1 MPNVVCIG
9 AQWGDEGKGK
19 IIDRLASEAELV
31 VRFQGGP
38 NAGHTLVVDGETTIL
53 HLIPSGILREQT
65 LNLIGPGVVV
75 DPEVLL
81 QELEMLAERGHD
93 ITPERLRVSDRAQVI
108 LPTHCAVDQ
117 AREESRGR
125 LTIGTTGRGV
135 GPAYEDRAARV
146 GIRVGDLL
154 EPGALR
160 ERLSAV
166 IGERNF
172 VLEKLYGWPPTDP
185 AEVAKSAAEWGE
197 WLKPFVDDV
206 SVTIDRALKQGRSV
220 LLEGAQG
227 TLLDVD
233 HGTYP
238 YVTSSNTVAG
248 GACAGAGIGPTAIDS
263 VVGVTKSYTT
273 RVGGGPFPTEDEG
286 PAGRHMGE
294 VGDEFGATTGRKRR
308 CGWIDLVVLRHAV
321 RVNGI
326 TSLAVIKLDV
336 LTGLDELKLCTRYK
350 VGDDEI
356 TEFPASLAVLE
367 SCEPVYDVMPG
378 WREPIGGAR
387 SLDELPAAA
396 RAYVL
401 RIEHELGVPADL
413 IGVGPERN
421 STIERA
427 NPFAAVG
434 RR

>member
-1 MPNVVCIG
+1 
-9 AQWGDEGKGK
+9 
-19 IIDRLASEAELV
+19 
-31 VRFQGGP
+31 
-38 NAGHTLVVDGETTIL
+38 
-53 HLIPSGILREQT
+53 
-65 LNLIGPGVVV
+65 
-75 DPEVLL
+75 
-81 QELEMLAERGHD
+81 
-93 ITPERLRVSDRAQVI
+93 VI
-108 LPTHCAVDQ
+108 LPVHRAIDQ

-125 LTIGTTGRGV
+125 PTLGTTGRGV
-135 GPAYEDRAARV
+135 GPTYEDRAARV

-160 ERLSAV
+160 ERLDVV

-172 VLEKLYGWPPTDP
+172 LLEKLYSWPPTDP

-197 WLKPFVDDV
+197 RLAPFVDDV
-206 SVTIDRALKQGRSV
+206 SVTIDRALKRGRSV

-263 VVGVTKSYTT
+263 VVGVTKGYTT

-336 LTGLDELKLCTRYK
+336 LTGLDELKLCTRYA
-350 VGDDEI
+350 VGGDEL

-378 WREPIGGAR
+378 WHEPIDDVR

-413 IGVGPERN
+413 IGVGPERD

-427 NPFAAVG
+427 NPFAVVG

>member
-19 IIDRLASEAELV
+19 IIDRLASEADLV

-65 LNLIGPGVVV
+65 LNLVGPGVVV

-108 LPTHCAVDQ
+108 LPIHRAVDQ

-160 ERLSAV
+160 ERLDAV

-185 AEVAKSAAEWGE
+185 AELAKSAAEWGE
-197 WLKPFVDDV
+197 RLAPFVDDV

-263 VVGVTKSYTT
+263 VVGVTKGYTT

-321 RVNGI
+321 RVNGV
-326 TSLAVIKLDV
+326 TSLALIKLDV

-350 VGDDEI
+350 VGDDEL

-367 SCEPVYDVMPG
+367 ACEPVYDVMPG
-378 WREPIGGAR
+378 WREPIDRAR

-401 RIEHELGVPADL
+401 RIEHELAVPADL
-413 IGVGPERN
+413 IGVGPERD

-427 NPFAAVG
+427 NPFSVAG